1 MPSCPSGGPWYPST
15 ARVGAS
21 AGNASG
27 VLKGPTAGYP
37 LMTAAEAYFLRAEAA
52 VVGITTEVAAT
63 NFTSG
68 ITAAFNYSLTK
79 EDGTLVTPVAAA
91 VTQYNTD
98 NQTNPFVNFALNTT
112 TAQKIEAII
121 TQKYVAMNY
130 VNSEE
135 GWNEYRRTGYPTIVW
150 GTNAA
155 SDITTFASVVSEST
169 AADRLPTRIV
179 YPSSEGQYNGTN
191 MPKGISPFT
200 SKIFWA
206 K

>member
-1 MPSCPSGGPWYPST
+1 M
-15 ARVGAS
+15 
-21 AGNASG
+21 
-27 VLKGPTAGYP
+27 
-37 LMTAAEAYFLRAEAA
+37 
-52 VVGITTEVAAT
+52 
-63 NFTSG
+63 
-68 ITAAFNYSLTK
+68 
-79 EDGTLVTPVAAA
+79 
-91 VTQYNTD
+91 
-98 NQTNPFVNFALNTT
+98 NTT
-112 TAQKIEAII
+112 TAQKVEAII
-121 TQKYVAMNY
+121 TQKYIAMNY

-169 AADRLPTRIV
+169 APDRLPTRIV
-179 YPSSEGQYNGTN
+179 YPSAEGQYNGTN

>member
-1 MPSCPSGGPWYPST
+1 MPSCPPGGPWYPST
-15 ARVGAS
+15 ARVGVS

-27 VLKGPTAGYP
+27 ALKGPTVGYP

-52 VVGITTEVAAT
+52 VVGITTEAAAT
-63 NFTSG
+63 MFTSG
-68 ITAAFNYSLTK
+68 IVSAFNYTLTK

-91 VTQYNTD
+91 ITQYNND
-98 NQTNPFVNFALNTT
+98 NRTNPFVNFTLNTT
-112 TAQKIEAII
+112 TAQKVEAII
-121 TQKYVAMNY
+121 TQKYIAMNY

-169 AADRLPTRIV
+169 APDRLPTRIV
-179 YPSSEGQYNGTN
+179 YPSAEGQYNGTN